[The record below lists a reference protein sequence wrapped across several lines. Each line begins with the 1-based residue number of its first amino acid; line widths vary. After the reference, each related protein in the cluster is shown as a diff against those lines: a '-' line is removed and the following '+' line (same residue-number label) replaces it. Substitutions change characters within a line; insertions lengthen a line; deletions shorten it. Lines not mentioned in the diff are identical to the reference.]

1 MWRDELMTQYRSLEA
16 DEAVALSAAHAGA
29 NFTEI
34 CSALAT
40 EIGDQ
45 EQVPMKA
52 ASLLK
57 GWLAAGMLTRLTP

>member
-1 MWRDELMTQYRSLEA
+1 
-16 DEAVALSAAHAGA
+16 VALSGAIDGA

-40 EIGDQ
+40 ELHDQ

-52 ASLLK
+52 AGYLK
-57 GWLAAGMLTRLTP
+57 GWLAAGMLIQLKI